1 MVRFA
6 SRPRGKIYP
15 SLINPSRVA
24 TIATLVFRHLE
35 RIELDGWRRD
45 FIEEETTLVVAR
57 GRSRDGANRVYLT
70 KIRGNEI
77 NGVEIH
83 LFFFFFH
90 RGSDVILESRRSA
103 LEERQRYAS
112 FIRCTRKSVP
122 DVVLLPRGESG
133 GRTTSTVGRSD
144 VEGGKEGI
152 ACFIYHRARLP
163 FQRIPL
169 FVYHRCGIA
178 RRDRIGSIDR
188 SIGGKKEKVSRR
200 YRTNCSVRGGMNRRG
215 RSEASTRGG
224 GERFQSETGR
234 DDARSTSRENRP
246 RADL

>member
-77 NGVEIH
+77 NGVEIR
-83 LFFFFFH
+83 LFFFF
-90 RGSDVILESRRSA
+90 SSRIGRNSRVEA
-103 LEERQRYAS
+103 L
-112 FIRCTRKSVP
+112 C
-122 DVVLLPRGESG
+122 PRGTAALRVVYSVYEEVGPRCRPPPPRRERWENDIDRGTERCRGRKG
-133 GRTTSTVGRSD
+133 GNRVLHLSS
-144 VEGGKEGI
+144 
-152 ACFIYHRARLP
+152 RASSIP
-163 FQRIPL
+163 TNTIVRIPSL
-169 FVYHRCGIA
+169 WHRTA
-178 RRDRIGSIDR
+178 R
-188 SIGGKKEKVSRR
+188 
-200 YRTNCSVRGGMNRRG
+200 
-215 RSEASTRGG
+215 
-224 GERFQSETGR
+224 
-234 DDARSTSRENRP
+234 
-246 RADL
+246 